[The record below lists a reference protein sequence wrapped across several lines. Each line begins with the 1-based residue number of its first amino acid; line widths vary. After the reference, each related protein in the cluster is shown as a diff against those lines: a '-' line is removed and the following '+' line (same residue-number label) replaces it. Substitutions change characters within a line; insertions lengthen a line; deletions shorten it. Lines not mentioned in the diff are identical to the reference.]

1 MLLRTYKYTEHEGE
15 ENHVQPCP
23 GLSPLYQLN
32 RFSEEHWK
40 KKKTTNWGEKR
51 EYDYAPSKTSIPQ

>member
-32 RFSEEHWK
+32 RFSEEHWEK
-40 KKKTTNWGEKR
+40 KKQNWGEKR
-51 EYDYAPSKTSIPQ
+51 EYDYAPSKNSIPQ

>member
-40 KKKTTNWGEKR
+40 KKKNNKLGRK
-51 EYDYAPSKTSIPQ
+51 KGI